1 MRAST
6 RYKNNIPPRH
16 IPTVRQVGLASV
28 AIDKACRTPSRGAPP
43 KRSLKQFKLTIL
55 AFPSMLE
62 FMSSIQPAENS
73 VASTD
78 TAVAE
83 MPLFVD
89 LDGTLIASDVTYE
102 SVLGGIKRKPGLL
115 PRLPW
120 LLVRGRAALKREMA
134 QEVGADV
141 RLLPYRQEVLHFLRE
156 QRWAGRRVILATASD
171 RRFADAVAKEVGLF
185 DDVLAS
191 DGQINLKGPNKLAA
205 IQAYCREHGYAQFAY
220 AGDALADLPIWK
232 EAAEVHVVAPGPLV
246 RAATRSLD
254 KPIHVHARRQG
265 LAAAAVRA
273 MRPQQWIKNLLLF
286 VPLLLSHQWDNL
298 AKVIAC
304 CIGFIAFS
312 ACASAVYLLNDLL
325 DVEADRHHPTKRHRP
340 FAAGAFPIHY
350 GLPLS
355 AGLLAF
361 SVSLSLA
368 ALPTAFVGY
377 LGLYLLVNCMYSFWL
392 KQKLVLDVLLLAG
405 MYALRI
411 VVGGVATD
419 IWPVSEW
426 LAAFSIFLFTSLAF
440 AKRHSELARLAE
452 EEVEAPRGR
461 GYVVG
466 DLSMI
471 ESVGPTSGY
480 LAVLVLAL
488 YINSEEMK
496 LLYAQP
502 GALWLIC
509 PLMLYWITRLWFAV
523 KRGELNEDPLVYAV
537 RDRVSILVGL
547 CVVALAI
554 IATKF

>member
-1 MRAST
+1 
-6 RYKNNIPPRH
+6 
-16 IPTVRQVGLASV
+16 
-28 AIDKACRTPSRGAPP
+28 
-43 KRSLKQFKLTIL
+43 
-55 AFPSMLE
+55 
-62 FMSSIQPAENS
+62 MSSIQPAEPS
-73 VASTD
+73 ADSTE
-78 TAVAE
+78 TAVSDT
-83 MPLFVD
+83 PLFVD

-120 LLVRGRAALKREMA
+120 LLVRGRAALKRELA
-134 QEVGADV
+134 HEVGADV
-141 RLLPYRQEVLHFLRE
+141 RLLPYRHEVLHFLRE

-171 RRFADAVAKEVGLF
+171 RRFADAVAKQVGLF

-205 IQAYCREHGYAQFAY
+205 IQAYCREHGYAHFAY
-220 AGDALADLPIWK
+220 AGDALADMPIWK

-254 KPIHVHARRQG
+254 KPVHVHASRQRI
-265 LAAAAVRA
+265 AAAAFRA
-273 MRPQQWIKNLLLF
+273 MRPQQWIKNVLLF

-298 AKVIAC
+298 EKVIAC
-304 CIGFIAFS
+304 CIAFVAFS
-312 ACASAVYLLNDLL
+312 ACASAVYVLNDLM
-325 DVEADRHHPTKRHRP
+325 DIESDRHHPTKRNRP

-355 AGLLAF
+355 LGLLAF
-361 SVSLSLA
+361 SVALSLA
-368 ALPTAFVGY
+368 WLPAVFVGY
-377 LGLYLLVNCMYSFWL
+377 LGLYALVNCLYSFWL
-392 KQKLVLDVLLLAG
+392 KQKLVLDVFLLAG
-405 MYALRI
+405 MYALRV
-411 VVGGVATD
+411 VVGGVAAE
-419 IWPVSEW
+419 IWPSEW
-426 LAAFSIFLFTSLAF
+426 LLAFSIFLFTSLAF

-452 EEVEAPRGR
+452 GEADAAPGR

-488 YINSEEMK
+488 YINSQDA
-496 LLYAQP
+496 LRHYTQP
-502 GALWLIC
+502 GALWLVC
-509 PLMLYWITRLWFAV
+509 PLLLYWITRLWFAV

-537 RDRVSILVGL
+537 RDRVSILVGV